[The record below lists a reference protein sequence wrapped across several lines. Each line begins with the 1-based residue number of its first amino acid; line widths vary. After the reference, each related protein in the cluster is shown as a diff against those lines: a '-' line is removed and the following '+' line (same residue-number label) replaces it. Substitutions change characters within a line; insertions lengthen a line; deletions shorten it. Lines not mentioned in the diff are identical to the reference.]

1 MTGEGKAK
9 HKTEPRAGRG
19 EAHRVRL
26 GKAGGV
32 VDARACLGEGY
43 GRADDARTCQGKA
56 SERTRGVLGEGS
68 TPPVGR
74 SGREHR

>member
-1 MTGEGKAK
+1 M
-9 HKTEPRAGRG
+9 
-19 EAHRVRL
+19 RL

-32 VDARACLGEGY
+32 GDARACLGEGYGRADDARTCLGEGY